1 MRAPTLN
8 KSSHKR
14 CFVKKVFLEISQN
27 SQENISARDFLIK
40 LQALACN
47 FIKKESVA
55 LMFFCEFCQFIRTPF
70 LKQPLWWLL
79 LIVLLWFRSCKL
91 ISLNFFSIVVNIFT
105 QHPHHKKASYGTVL
119 GKVTCSGVIFDT
131 KATAERY

>member
-1 MRAPTLN
+1 M
-8 KSSHKR
+8 
-14 CFVKKVFLEISQN
+14 FFEISQN

-40 LQALACN
+40 LQALGCN

-105 QHPHHKKASYGTVL
+105 QHTQPLQNWPSLWRIDKYKAKMVLELSFGLNKKLISINKTFPHVYSWKT
-119 GKVTCSGVIFDT
+119 
-131 KATAERY
+131 